1 MSNTDQNY
9 TTWLLEHSMLEQVR
23 PLAARYSGKGAQWQ
37 HPYAEAQPRAAS
49 AAASVWF
56 TAYPGAII
64 TRDGQSVLATL
75 GDAALWRTFAEIGV
89 QAIHTGPTKQAGGLT
104 GREFTPTIDGHFDRI
119 GLAIDSQFGTV
130 DEFAAMSR
138 AAAAVGA
145 LVIDDI
151 IPAHLGKGPDFR
163 LAERAYGDYPG
174 LFHMVEIASEDWG
187 LLPEVP
193 AGADSANLAPAAVD
207 ALEEKGYIV

>member
-1 MSNTDQNY
+1 
-9 TTWLLEHSMLEQVR
+9 
-23 PLAARYSGKGAQWQ
+23 
-37 HPYAEAQPRAAS
+37 
-49 AAASVWF
+49 
-56 TAYPGAII
+56 
-64 TRDGQSVLATL
+64 DGQSVLATL
-75 GDAALWRTFAEIGV
+75 GDSELWRTFAAIGI

-104 GREFTPTIDGHFDRI
+104 GREFTSTIDGHFDRI

-151 IPAHLGKGPDFR
+151 IPAHTGKGPDFR

-174 LFHMVEIASEDWG
+174 LFHMVEIAAEDWG

-193 AGADSANLAPAAVD
+193 AGADSANLSPAAVD
-207 ALEEKGYIV
+207 KLEEKGYIVGELSR